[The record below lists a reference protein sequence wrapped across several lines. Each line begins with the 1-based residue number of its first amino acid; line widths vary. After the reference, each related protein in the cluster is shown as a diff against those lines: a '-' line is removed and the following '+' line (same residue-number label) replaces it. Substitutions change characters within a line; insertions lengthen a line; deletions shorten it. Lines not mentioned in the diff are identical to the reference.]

1 MRARRQPSPAPLPP
15 SRRLQAGRFLG
26 RLFGLVGLL
35 GVPAVYF
42 QLIARDPRC
51 RSVPM
56 FLLLLVFLPCLSAL
70 IGLLIGALGSTV
82 VDLTQHDRPTDLQ

>member
-1 MRARRQPSPAPLPP
+1 MRARRQPPPAPRPP

-26 RLFGLVGLL
+26 GIFGLVGLL
-35 GVPAVYF
+35 CVPAAYF

-56 FLLLLVFLPCLSAL
+56 FLLLLIFFPCLSAL

-82 VDLTQHDRPTDLQ
+82 VDLTQHDRTTDLP

>member
-1 MRARRQPSPAPLPP
+1 MRARRQPLPAPRPP

-26 RLFGLVGLL
+26 GLFGLVGLL

-56 FLLLLVFLPCLSAL
+56 FLLLLIFFPCLSAL
-70 IGLLIGALGSTV
+70 IGLLAGVLGSTV
-82 VDLTQHDRPTDLQ
+82 VDLTQHDRMTDLP

>member
-1 MRARRQPSPAPLPP
+1 MRARHQTPPAPPPP
-15 SRRLQAGRFLG
+15 SSRLQAGRFLG
-26 RLFGLVGLL
+26 GLFGLVGLL

-56 FLLLLVFLPCLSAL
+56 FLLLLVFFPCLSAL
-70 IGLLIGALGSTV
+70 IGLLIGVLGSTV

>member
-1 MRARRQPSPAPLPP
+1 MRARRQPLPAPRPP

-26 RLFGLVGLL
+26 GLFGLVGLL

-56 FLLLLVFLPCLSAL
+56 FLLLLIFFPCLSAL
-70 IGLLIGALGSTV
+70 IGLLIGVLGSTV
-82 VDLTQHDRPTDLQ
+82 VDLTQHDRMTDLP

>member
-1 MRARRQPSPAPLPP
+1 MRARRQPPPAPRPP
-15 SRRLQAGRFLG
+15 SRRLQAGRVLG
-26 RLFGLVGLL
+26 GLFSLVGLL

-56 FLLLLVFLPCLSAL
+56 FLLLLVFFPCLSAL

-82 VDLTQHDRPTDLQ
+82 VDLTQHDRPTDHL

>member
-1 MRARRQPSPAPLPP
+1 MRARRQPPPAPRPP
-15 SRRLQAGRFLG
+15 SRRLQAGRVLG
-26 RLFGLVGLL
+26 GLFGLVGLL

-56 FLLLLVFLPCLSAL
+56 FLLLLVFFPCLSAL
-70 IGLLIGALGSTV
+70 IGLLIGVLGGAV
-82 VDLTQHDRPTDLQ
+82 ADLTQHDRPTDLP

>member
-1 MRARRQPSPAPLPP
+1 MRARHQPPYLPSIP

-26 RLFGLVGLL
+26 GLFGLVGLL

-70 IGLLIGALGSTV
+70 IGLLIGVLGGAV
-82 VDLTQHDRPTDLQ
+82 ADLTQHDRPTDLP